1 MKKKIEVSSN
11 VLETALRFGRY
22 LIAFSI
28 LFFLFKHLSELFRDL
43 KVESIAFN
51 PFWLLL
57 SCVILIVYR
66 TLRIF
71 PWLTL
76 YQNMTSE
83 SVSFLS
89 SWTLFQLSELGKY
102 LPGKVGQ
109 FVGMAALCR
118 SLEISRDEAIAS
130 TLLQLM
136 FQCLLGILIGV
147 PVLLSPEAREF
158 WQNILINLLHNS
170 FRSIVF
176 FAAIIGLGTIILVLL
191 RKRLSSQKGHLQKIM
206 RTIFSFKKLFR
217 LVVIYISL
225 WACVGIGF
233 FLFVKSIYPIQMV
246 QLPII
251 LGIYP
256 FAWSIGFLSLITP
269 GGLGVR
275 EGILSL
281 FLTAF
286 LPSATATLIALLS
299 RLWIINTEVI
309 LAAIAW
315 GYYCRQRRITKFQ
328 NTVSR

>member
-76 YQNMTSE
+76 YQNTTSKP
-83 SVSFLS
+83 VSFLS

-109 FVGMAALCR
+109 FVGIATLCS
-118 SLEISRDEAIAS
+118 SLDIARGKAIAS
-130 TLLQLM
+130 TLLQLA
-136 FQCLLGILIGV
+136 FQCVLGILIGV

-170 FRSIVF
+170 FRSIIF

-191 RKRLSSQKGHLQKIM
+191 RKRLSSQKGHLQQIM

>member
-136 FQCLLGILIGV
+136 FQCLLGVFIGI

-158 WQNILINLLHNS
+158 LQKMRTNLWHNS

-191 RKRLSSQKGHLQKIM
+191 RKRLSSQKGHFQKIM
-206 RTIFSFKKLFR
+206 RTLFSFKKLFR

-233 FLFVKSIYPIQMV
+233 FLFIKSIYPIQMV

>member
-11 VLETALRFGRY
+11 VLDTVLRFGRY
-22 LIAFSI
+22 LIAFAI
-28 LFFLFKHLSELFRDL
+28 LFFLFNHLTELFRDL

-71 PWLTL
+71 PWLIL
-76 YQNMTSE
+76 YQNTTSKP
-83 SVSFLS
+83 VSFLS

-109 FVGMAALCR
+109 FVGIATLCR
-118 SLEISRDEAIAS
+118 SLDIARVKAIAS
-130 TLLQLM
+130 TLLQLA
-136 FQCLLGILIGV
+136 FQCVLGILIGV
-147 PVLLSPEAREF
+147 PVFLSPETREF
-158 WQNILINLLHNS
+158 WQNILTNLLHNS

-176 FAAIIGLGTIILVLL
+176 FAVIIGLGTIFLVLL
-191 RKRLSSQKGHLQKIM
+191 RKRLSSQKVHFQEIM
-206 RTIFSFKKLFR
+206 RTLFSFKKLFR

-233 FLFVKSIYPIQMV
+233 FLFVKSIYPIQTV

-251 LGIYP
+251 LCIYP

-281 FLTAF
+281 FLTTF
-286 LPSATATLIALLS
+286 LPSVTATLIALLS

>member
-1 MKKKIEVSSN
+1 MKEKIEVSSN

-43 KVESIAFN
+43 KVESIVFN

-66 TLRIF
+66 TLRVF
-71 PWLTL
+71 PWMTL
-76 YQNMTSE
+76 YQNTTSKP
-83 SVSFLS
+83 VSFLS

-109 FVGMAALCR
+109 FVGIATLCR
-118 SLEISRDEAIAS
+118 SLDIARVKAIAS
-130 TLLQLM
+130 TLLQLA
-136 FQCLLGILIGV
+136 FQCVLGILIGI

-176 FAAIIGLGTIILVLL
+176 FAAIIGLGTIFLVLL
-191 RKRLSSQKGHLQKIM
+191 RKKLSSQKVHFQKIM
-206 RTIFSFKKLFR
+206 QTLFSFKKLFR
-217 LVVIYISL
+217 LVLIYISL

-275 EGILSL
+275 EGILTL
-281 FLTAF
+281 FLTTF
-286 LPSATATLIALLS
+286 LPSVTATLIALLS
-299 RLWIINTEVI
+299 RLWIINTEVL

-315 GYYCRQRRITKFQ
+315 GYYCRQRRITKLQ
-328 NTVSR
+328 NTVSS